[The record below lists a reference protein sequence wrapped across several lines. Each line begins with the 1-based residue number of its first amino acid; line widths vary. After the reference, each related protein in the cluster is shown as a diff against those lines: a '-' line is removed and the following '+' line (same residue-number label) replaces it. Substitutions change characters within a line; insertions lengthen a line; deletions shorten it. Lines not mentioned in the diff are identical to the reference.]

1 MSERF
6 RSKGVEE
13 VSQPHVK
20 KYMVMQPGK
29 AMREFE
35 RSEEAVRHLIEHHG
49 FAKLYA
55 PDGNLL
61 MTKGFPP
68 ADA

>member
-1 MSERF
+1 MIH
-6 RSKGVEE
+6 EE
-13 VSQPHVK
+13 PKK
-20 KYMVMQPGK
+20 KYTVIQNGK
-29 AMREFE
+29 AAREFE
-35 RSEEAVRHLIEHHG
+35 TGKDAVEHMVENPG
-49 FAKLYA
+49 YAKLFA